1 MRNCVIA
8 AVVVATLTTPGR
20 ADDEKDI
27 RDLVARYTK
36 AARDKDGAGLERL
49 LHPDYQGVRLPVRAF
64 NHGDEVNRAK
74 TVAAWTDRNQQ
85 YTGLEYKTAS
95 VRLYGPT
102 AVETGS
108 MSVSVGPN
116 GGPFGHIFQ
125 NVGFTRV
132 WVKDDAGWRVA
143 HESY

>member
-8 AVVVATLTTPGR
+8 AVVVAAVATPGR
-20 ADDEKDI
+20 ADDEADV
-27 RDLVARYTK
+27 RDLASLYTK
-36 AARDKDGAGLERL
+36 AAAAKDRAGLERL

-64 NHGDEVNRAK
+64 NEGDEVNRVKA
-74 TVAAWTDRNQQ
+74 VAAWTGTQKH
-85 YTGLEYKTAS
+85 TGLEYKTAA

-108 MSVSVGPN
+108 MSMSVGPN

-132 WVKDDAGWRVA
+132 WVKDDAGWRVF